1 MRLQYI
7 YYAFFRYLFTLAD
20 DYARQR
26 SREAADQSSTSGS
39 KSTGRFSTAEF
50 GKAENMKPLEMFL
63 YFMAEE
69 RDLFVD
75 QVSANDS
82 RKRISQYVRILTALS
97 QLELSGFDEQL
108 LSGFAKQTV
117 LLQHVLHFAEKLFAP
132 SSAGNMDLE
141 SEQLLRNIK
150 WLLIRGHKLGVLGK
164 LGYELIEH
172 FKKLLA
178 KCEQPKLLQH
188 PLCIEFSQELQVL
201 PIVSNVK
208 HEIYPKLEDLLRPE
222 AVEVTSTAAPG
233 DVAGYINRERQ
244 LLCEDFMHPL
254 RELVQRLRN
263 KVGVDSLIE
272 QKLLWSNTE
281 IILNPEFSE
290 AERSSL
296 IFMDSRPE
304 TRLENYKPDIWNT
317 DCMPLKNFKTGT
329 MLCFTTSYDF
339 DNLILAIVG
348 YTDAKTLKEGY
359 VRSILYYIFLLNK

>member
-1 MRLQYI
+1 M
-7 YYAFFRYLFTLAD
+7 
-20 DYARQR
+20 
-26 SREAADQSSTSGS
+26 
-39 KSTGRFSTAEF
+39 
-50 GKAENMKPLEMFL
+50 EMFL
-63 YFMAEE
+63 YFMADE

-75 QVSANDS
+75 QLSANDS
-82 RKRISQYVRILTALS
+82 RKRISQYVQILTTLS

-117 LLQHVLHFAEKLFAP
+117 LLQYIKHFAEKLFAP
-132 SSAGNMDLE
+132 SSAGNLDE
-141 SEQLLRNIK
+141 DSEKLLRNIK
-150 WLLIRGHKLGVLGK
+150 WLLIRGHKLGVLDK
-164 LGYELIEH
+164 LGYELIEY
-172 FKKLLA
+172 FKMLLA
-178 KCEQPKLLQH
+178 QCERPKLLQH

-201 PIVSNVK
+201 PIVRKVK

-222 AVEVTSTAAPG
+222 AVEVTSPAVPG

-263 KVGVDSLIE
+263 KVDVDSFIE
-272 QKLLWSNTE
+272 QNLLWLNTE

-296 IFMDSRPE
+296 IFMDSRPD
-304 TRLENYKPDIWNT
+304 TRLENCKPHIEKKYRI
-317 DCMPLKNFKTGT
+317 PLNNFKTGT

-348 YTDAKTLKEGY
+348 YTDRKTLKEGY
-359 VRSILYYIFLLNK
+359 VRSILYYLFILNHKYLFCS